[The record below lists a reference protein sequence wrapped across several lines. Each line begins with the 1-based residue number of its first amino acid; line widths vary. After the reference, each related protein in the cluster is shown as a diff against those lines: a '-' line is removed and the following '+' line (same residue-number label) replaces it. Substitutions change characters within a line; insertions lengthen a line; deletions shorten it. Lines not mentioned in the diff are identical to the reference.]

1 MCGRINLTSAP
12 HALAETFF
20 LDEVPDL
27 VPRYNISPG
36 QDIAAVLPG
45 QPGSGRVLRPL
56 RWGLLPPRRPDEQ
69 AGPRLINARA
79 ETVAQKSSF
88 AESFAQRRC
97 LIPVTGFY
105 EWKKSGSIRQPFLF
119 RRRDHGL
126 FALAGLWSRWEY
138 PGGRREENGTILTC
152 AANALMRPIH
162 HRMPVLLPAHDWAA
176 WLDTPADQADR
187 LQAVL
192 LPAPSG
198 ELVAHPVS
206 RRVNRPEFDEPACLE
221 PVPEEGDNQLAL
233 F

>member
-36 QDIAAVLPG
+36 QEIAAVLPG
-45 QPGSGRVLRPL
+45 GPGAGRLFRPL
-56 RWGLLPPRRPDEQ
+56 MWGLHPPRRPGEES
-69 AGPRLINARA
+69 GPRLINARA
-79 ETVAQKSSF
+79 ETVARKTSF
-88 AESFAQRRC
+88 AESFRERRC

-105 EWKKSGSIRQPFLF
+105 EWKKNGALRQPFLF

-126 FALAGLWSRWEY
+126 FALAGLWSRWEF

-152 AANALMRPIH
+152 AANSLMRPVH
-162 HRMPVLLPAHDWAA
+162 HRMPVILPPSAWSA
-176 WLDTPADQADR
+176 WLDSPAHEADGLQELLQPATP
-187 LQAVL
+187 
-192 LPAPSG
+192 G
-198 ELVAHPVS
+198 ELVAHPVT
-206 RRVNRPEFDEPACLE
+206 RRVNRPEFDDPACLE